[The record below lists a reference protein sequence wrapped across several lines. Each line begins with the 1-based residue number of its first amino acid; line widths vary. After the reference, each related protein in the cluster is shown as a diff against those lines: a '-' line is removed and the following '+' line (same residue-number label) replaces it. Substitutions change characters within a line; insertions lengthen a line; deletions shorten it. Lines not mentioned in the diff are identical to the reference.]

1 MKVIYA
7 AINPDFV
14 QIITKEGINKTYP
27 SGTANYKKIVEIF
40 PKVCAE
46 GEAEFEEASSNIQ
59 EIFKSFTKEQNIEF
73 NSLVLDLAKDINLNK
88 IKESLEKVDL
98 NMISSF
104 IEETY
109 SSMKKTLCAV
119 IDGKPIPFMEKILP
133 YFSYAHRN
141 NSEESIKNFL
151 KRVSNLSICQ
161 IEQLFE
167 FLAKGDLPLAKDGT
181 IIAYKILD
189 KKGDTFFDCY
199 SGKIPQQIGTY
210 VSIHKDLTDPDP
222 SHECSSGLHIAR
234 RSYLPNFNGDTCVL
248 VRVKPEDII
257 AVPHNDFNKMRVYG
271 YLIIAELS
279 EEEYRLVKNNKP
291 ITDCSSGSKLLNFAY
306 SSPWKVYSTSY
317 QKTKET
323 IVFEKTDKTLPKN
336 KSKKKMEI
344 VTPLEEE
351 PKIETDSAYKAL
363 TTKERLRYFFNH
375 LNPENAR
382 EMITLVKKSKRSLR
396 SFGFSEGEVILIYHQ
411 AKQ

>member
-1 MKVIYA
+1 MKVIYVG
-7 AINPDFV
+7 INPNFAN
-14 QIITKEGINKTYP
+14 IITDEGVNKVYP
-27 SGTANYKKIVEIF
+27 SGTENYKKIIEIL
-40 PKVCAE
+40 PKVCKE
-46 GEAEFEEASSNIQ
+46 GEAEFEEVSTNIQ

-73 NSLVLDLAKDINLNK
+73 SSFVLDLTKDMNLNK
-88 IKESLEKVDL
+88 IKKSLEKIDL
-98 NMISSF
+98 SMISSL

-109 SSMKKTLCAV
+109 SSMKRTLCAV

-133 YFSYAHRN
+133 YFAYAYKN
-141 NSEESIKNFL
+141 NSQESVKNFL
-151 KRVSNLSICQ
+151 KRVSNLSITQ

-189 KKGDTFFDCY
+189 KNEDTFFDCY

-210 VSIHKDLTDPDP
+210 VSIDKALTDPDP

-279 EEEYRLVKNNKP
+279 AEEYRLVKNNKP
-291 ITDCSSGSKLLNFAY
+291 ITDCSSGSKLLSFAY
-306 SSPWKVYSTSY
+306 SCPWKVCSTSY
-317 QKTKET
+317 QKTKDT
-323 IVFEKTDKTLPKN
+323 VIFEKTDKVPVKN

-344 VTPLEEE
+344 LTPIEEE
-351 PKIETDSAYKAL
+351 PKVETDSIYKNL
-363 TTKERLRYFFNH
+363 TTKERLRYLFSE

-382 EMITLVKKSKRSLR
+382 EMINIVKKSKRSLR